1 VGLLA
6 ERGETKMNELSINI
20 VHGLLATILALG
32 PLSIALYFDLKQ
44 KREAKQK
51 NG

>member
-1 VGLLA
+1 
-6 ERGETKMNELSINI
+6 MNIYPGYI
-20 VHGLLATILALG
+20 IHVLLATVLALG
-32 PLSIALYFDLKQ
+32 SLSIALYLDLKQ

>member
-1 VGLLA
+1 
-6 ERGETKMNELSINI
+6 MNELSINI